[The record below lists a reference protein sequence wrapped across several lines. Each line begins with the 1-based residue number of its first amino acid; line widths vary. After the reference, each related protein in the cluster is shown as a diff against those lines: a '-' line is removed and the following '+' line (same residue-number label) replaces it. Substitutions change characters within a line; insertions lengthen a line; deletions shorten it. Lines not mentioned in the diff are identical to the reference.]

1 MSFDYNAP
9 RWHFYPRP
17 PGGGRPI
24 PVVFLD
30 MIAEFLSTPSG
41 WRATSDGAGVKL
53 DYQNFYPRPPGGG
66 RPYFGPIGVGVGENF
81 YPRPPGGGRLTM
93 MLGFQLL
100 DIISIHALRV
110 EGDHTISW
118 RTTTTRTFLSTPS
131 GWRATFD
138 DAKKAAK
145 DFDFYPRPPGGGRPF
160 FLNGFSHVAV
170 ISIHAL
176 RVEGDSCPQQCSGG
190 RALFLSTP
198 SGWRATCARKRAGTD
213 QAISIHALRVEG
225 DKSSRT
231 TKEMR
236 TISIHALRVEGDT
249 AI

>member
-1 MSFDYNAP
+1 
-9 RWHFYPRP
+9 
-17 PGGGRPI
+17 
-24 PVVFLD
+24 
-30 MIAEFLSTPSG
+30 
-41 WRATSDGAGVKL
+41 
-53 DYQNFYPRPPGGG
+53 
-66 RPYFGPIGVGVGENF
+66 
-81 YPRPPGGGRLTM
+81 M

-176 RVEGDSCPQQCSGG
+176 RVEGDLCAETCRYRSSYFYPRPPGGG
-190 RALFLSTP
+190 RQELSNNKGDEDYFYPRPPGGGRHSNMSAKIATSTFLSTP
-198 SGWRATCARKRAGTD
+198 SGWRATP
-213 QAISIHALRVEG
+213 V
-225 DKSSRT
+225 
-231 TKEMR
+231 
-236 TISIHALRVEGDT
+236 
-249 AI
+249 